1 MSATPSSISCD
12 VDFDK
17 KGRQISFLRLLYSD
31 NRHAYG
37 MIPVPIAVVAGGSGP
52 TVLLTAGTH
61 GDEYEGQ
68 VILQHLMREVDP
80 ASLNGRLIIMPA
92 LNYPAVL
99 AFTRVSPLDD
109 GNMNRVF
116 PGDPTGTPTPAI
128 ANYVNDKILPMC
140 DAGLDL
146 HSGGFASEYIPCAF
160 LRNAGDESLKARKL
174 AITEAFGAPLT
185 VVVPGGPGLSSL
197 LATADVQG
205 VPMLATEL
213 GGCGSV
219 NLDAL
224 EIGRRGVNQ
233 VLHHLGVLDA
243 GGSGIKP
250 AATRF
255 VQMPGPNYHV
265 HAPVSGLFEPYCE
278 LGDEVVAGQKAGCLH
293 PRDNPDANAVEVE
306 FGANGTVLTRRVPAV
321 SECGDYL
328 FSLATD
334 LPRENLL

>member
-12 VDFDK
+12 LDFDK
-17 KGRQISFLRLLYSD
+17 KGRQNSFLRLLYSD

-37 MIPVPIAVVAGGSGP
+37 MIPVPITVLAGGTGP

-68 VILQHLMREVDP
+68 IILRHLMRDVDP
-80 ASLNGRLIIMPA
+80 AQLNGRLIIMPA

-99 AFTRVSPLDD
+99 DLARVSPLDD

-116 PGDPTGTPTPAI
+116 PGDPNGTPTLAI
-128 ANYVNDKILPMC
+128 ADYVSSQILPMC

-160 LRNAGDESLKARKL
+160 LRNGGDKELKARKL

-185 VVVPGGPGLSSL
+185 VVVPGGPGLGSL
-197 LATADVQG
+197 LSSADAQG
-205 VPMLATEL
+205 VAMLATEL
-213 GGCGSV
+213 GGCGTV

-224 EIGRRGVNQ
+224 EIGNQGVNR
-233 VLHHLGVLDA
+233 VLQHVGILEA
-243 GGSGIKP
+243 GSSSSVA

-255 VQMPGPNYHV
+255 VEMPGPRYHV
-265 HAPVSGLFEPYCE
+265 HAPVNGLFEPYSE
-278 LGDEVVAGQKAGCLH
+278 LGDDVVAGQKAGCLH
-293 PRDNPDANAVEVE
+293 PRDNPDADAVEVAFE
-306 FGANGTVLTRRVPAV
+306 SDGIVLTQRVPAV
-321 SECGDYL
+321 TECGDYL
-328 FSLATD
+328 FSLSID
-334 LPRENLL
+334 ISRDRLL